1 MGLPQLPR
9 FGGYP
14 AAGAVLP
21 AIDFGRAK
29 LQARRS
35 RGAALSEQSEPASA
49 AAGGREAASEA
60 KRREAHLFRT
70 PGGAYLIFGHY
81 SVTVAR
87 RMTVTFRQNAG
98 HFAKIY
104 RYPCGICD
112 IVAST
117 SPDFH
122 GAGWEEAENYAS
134 PGRSAGAKPP
144 RSRTEA
150 QAEDLERSMRR
161 ARARVRRLALANDFR
176 WFVTLTLDQQR
187 VDRYDPAEVVRKLN
201 QWASNQ
207 VKRKGLRY
215 ILVPERHKDG
225 ALHFHGFFSDA
236 LEATDS
242 GHEDK
247 AGRPI
252 YNLPGWTLGFTAAI
266 EVYGDYAGAVAYVCK
281 YIGKQGEKPA
291 GRWYYSGGALAE
303 PETIYADIGI
313 DDLVEAYGDRV
324 WQTYVPGRKIAVIN
338 GIKE

>member
-1 MGLPQLPR
+1 MSKT
-9 FGGYP
+9 
-14 AAGAVLP
+14 
-21 AIDFGRAK
+21 I
-29 LQARRS
+29 
-35 RGAALSEQSEPASA
+35 
-49 AAGGREAASEA
+49 
-60 KRREAHLFRT
+60 
-70 PGGAYLIFGHY
+70 
-81 SVTVAR
+81 
-87 RMTVTFRQNAG
+87 RQNAG
-98 HFAKIY
+98 HYAKIY
-104 RYPCGICD
+104 CYPCGISD

-117 SPDFH
+117 SPDFRE
-122 GAGWEEAENYAS
+122 AGWEESEDYAR
-134 PGRSAGAKPP
+134 PGRAEAPAKQ
-144 RSRTEA
+144 RRENSEA
-150 QAEDLERSMRR
+150 QAEDQERSMRR
-161 ARARVRRLALANDFR
+161 ARARVRRLALANNFR

-236 LEATDS
+236 LGATDS
-242 GHEDK
+242 GHKDK

-303 PETIYADIGI
+303 PEAIYADIGI